1 MVTLPTPEI
10 REPVDDVFAGAAGFV
25 GCAQLVSAATATT
38 IENEER
44 DRFIDLLASFDFI
57 DLGMKPVQQTVH
69 ERREQHRNNPNERE
83 TGKERIK
90 RSEELRG
97 RSRQRIDRPHAGQNH
112 GSVEQ

>member
-10 REPVDDVFAGAAGFV
+10 REAVDDIFAGAAVFV
-25 GCAQLVSAATATT
+25 GCAQLVSAATATA

-44 DRFIDLLASFDFI
+44 ESFIDLLASFNLI
-57 DLGMKPVQQTVH
+57 DLGMKPVQQPMH
-69 ERREQHRNNPNERE
+69 KWREQHRHDPDERE

-97 RSRQRIDRPHAGQNH
+97 ESRQRIDRTHAGQNH
-112 GSVEQ
+112 